1 MNPLYWVVVGF
12 VFCIGEMLT
21 PGMFFQL
28 IFGMAAFL
36 TAILSYYHVEPS
48 WQWLAF
54 LFFSGIL
61 FLLLRKHIHF
71 SPDKSSIRSN
81 ADSLIG
87 KEVKVKQT
95 IEPNSIKGRVEIY
108 GEEWIAI
115 TRDKTSINTGETVI
129 VKEISG
135 TKLIVERGESWK
147 QI

>member
-1 MNPLYWVVVGF
+1 MQPLYWIIIGF
-12 VFCIGEMLT
+12 IFCIGEILT

-28 IFGMAAFL
+28 IFGIAAFL
-36 TAILSYYHVEPS
+36 TAILSYYHVAPQ

-54 LFFSGIL
+54 LVLSILLFFI
-61 FLLLRKHIHF
+61 LRKHIRF
-71 SPDKSSIRSN
+71 SPDKTSIQSN

-95 IEPNSIKGRVEIY
+95 IEPNSIKGRIEIY

-115 TRDKTSINTGETVI
+115 TRDKIPIQAGETVI

-135 TKLIVERGESWK
+135 TKMIVERGES
-147 QI
+147 